1 MKLILALLLLSL
13 PAVSDAAIPLK
24 ATPDKGAV
32 TFLAV
37 GRPSMLKIHGK
48 ATGAEGKFTAEASQL
63 KGSAEFEIAKL
74 DTGIN
79 LRNEHMKDKYLLV
92 KEHPK
97 AKLTLTDAPLDATF
111 ATTLSNAGEKPFKGK
126 LELKGKEQEVDGTFT
141 AKDGLVKANFEIKL
155 TKFGI
160 ELPSYLGITVAE
172 NVAVAVEL
180 PLQKE

>member
-1 MKLILALLLLSL
+1 MKLILALLLAL
-13 PAVSDAAIPLK
+13 PSISHAAIPLK
-24 ATPDKGAV
+24 ATPDKGNV

-63 KGSAEFEIAKL
+63 NGSAEFEIVKL

-97 AKLTLTDAPLDATF
+97 AKLTLTDAPLDAAF
-111 ATTLSNAGEKPFKGK
+111 ATTLSNGGEKPFKGK
-126 LELKGKEQEVDGTFT
+126 LELKGKEENVSGTFT
-141 AKDGLVKANFEIKL
+141 AKDGLVKATFDIKL
-155 TKFGI
+155 TDFGI
-160 ELPSYLGITVAE
+160 EIPTYLGVTVAE
-172 NVAVAVEL
+172 KVAVSVEL
-180 PLQKE
+180 ALEKE